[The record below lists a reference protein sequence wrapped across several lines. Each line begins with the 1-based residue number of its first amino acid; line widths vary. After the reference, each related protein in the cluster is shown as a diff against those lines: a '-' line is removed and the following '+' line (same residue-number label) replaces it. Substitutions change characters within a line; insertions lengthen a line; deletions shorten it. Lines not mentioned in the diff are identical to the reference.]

1 MMRHQALHMCH
12 VGKMTEIQLYDIGIF
27 LLLLSAGNSQQAKN
41 RAGKIVRNLERDISK
56 RMEY

>member
-27 LLLLSAGNSQQAKN
+27 LLLLSAGNSQQAKKQG
-41 RAGKIVRNLERDISK
+41 R
-56 RMEY
+56 